1 MDCVTPPESGAFP
14 NIKTKQSLIP
24 PGTMIDSVIA
34 DIRECI
40 LCLENIGKVCSR
52 PQQGRTKICT
62 RLKDLYGL
70 CDSSGVSNFTEY

>member
-14 NIKTKQSLIP
+14 NIETKHSLIP
-24 PGTMIDSVIA
+24 PGTMIYTTTT

-40 LCLENIGKVCSR
+40 LCLENKGEVCSR

-62 RLKDLYGL
+62 RLIVL
-70 CDSSGVSNFTEY
+70 CHINC